1 MPIKVLVVDDH
12 RLVRRGIVSLLKEIN
27 GIETIGEAESGE
39 AAIQFVRETSPD
51 VVLMDLQMPGMG
63 GLEATRKLLR
73 INPDVKVLIL
83 TVCESDLFPTR
94 LLDEGA
100 VGYITKDCGIE
111 EIVRAIRAVHTGQR
125 YLSPEMAQKMALKRF
140 TSDEISPFDNLSE
153 RELQIM
159 MMITSG
165 SKPQDIAESLHLS
178 PKTVNTYRYRLFD
191 KLGVKSDVE
200 LTLLALKYGVIEKE
214 Q

>member
-1 MPIKVLVVDDH
+1 MPIKVLIVDDH
-12 RLVRRGIVSLLKEIN
+12 RLVRRGILSLLKEVT
-27 GIETIGEAESGE
+27 GIEAIGEAESGE
-39 AAIQFVRETSPD
+39 AAIQFIKEKNPD

-63 GLEATRKLLR
+63 GLEATRKILR
-73 INPDVKVLIL
+73 INPDIKVLIL
-83 TVCESDLFPTR
+83 TVCESDLFPSR
-94 LLDEGA
+94 LLEEGA

-111 EIVRAIRAVHTGQR
+111 EIVRAIRAVYTGKR

-140 TSDEISPFDNLSE
+140 SNDEISPFDNLSE

-165 SKPQDIAESLHLS
+165 SKPQEIAESLHLS
-178 PKTVNTYRYRLFD
+178 PKTINTYRYRLFE
-191 KLGVKSDVE
+191 KTGVKSDVE
-200 LTLLALKYGVIEKE
+200 LTLLALKYGVIEKD